1 MAALPI
7 SRAVACRILLCWA
20 KMPVIPDPTR
30 RFICRTCQRETGH
43 WPIANGQVKGSQMK
57 LQREESSFQTFQVVQ
72 CKDCGSTTYCID
84 TKIHPGPMIG
94 DSYVQKTDYYPPL
107 PLRIRPNWL
116 AKLPENYRSILNEV
130 YSALDN
136 SLFRLASAG
145 TRTVIDCLIIDQ
157 IGDIGG
163 FEEKVKE
170 LVSKGIIGGDERDIL
185 LPLIDAGSASMH
197 RSFNPSEDLIKHM
210 MDILEKIL
218 FKVCIE
224 PKEKQALK
232 EKAKALREKTP
243 KRE

>member
-1 MAALPI
+1 
-7 SRAVACRILLCWA
+7 
-20 KMPVIPDPTR
+20 MPLIPDPTR

-43 WPIANGQVKGSQMK
+43 WPIANGQVKGSQKK
-57 LQREESSFQTFQVVQ
+57 LQRGESSFQTFQVVQ
-72 CKDCGSTTYCID
+72 CRDCRSTTYCID
-84 TKIHPGPMIG
+84 TKIHPGSMVG

-116 AKLPENYRSILNEV
+116 SELTENYRNILNEV

-145 TRTVIDCLIIDQ
+145 TRTVIDCLITDQ

-170 LVSKGIIGGDERDIL
+170 LVNKGIIDADERDIL
-185 LPLIDAGSASMH
+185 LTLIDAGSASMH
-197 RSFNPSEDLIKHM
+197 RSFNPSEDLIKDM